1 MNSLKQKVELSKIL
15 EYIEINKDKSETNNI
30 LDKYHARPKAHVIG
44 ITGPPGVGKSSLINC
59 LIKIIRSNNNTVGV
73 IAVDPSSRKSGG
85 ALLGDRA
92 RFSVDP
98 KDHKIFIRSLA
109 AKDSLGGISE
119 MTYPCISVMRS
130 FFDILIV
137 ETVGV
142 GQSEISV
149 EDVADSV
156 IFCVQPG
163 SGDTLQFM
171 KSGIIE
177 IPDIICVTKS
187 DLSDLSNNTIA
198 DLKSSIKYLNSSDD
212 WPIEIVSISSEKK
225 IGIEKLSELLQ
236 ERWRRLKEKNILEKK
251 RHNQEKLWIE
261 KKIKE
266 KIGQKGFKLTKR
278 LKVYKL
284 RPYKFCE
291 NILNKIKIILS

>member
-1 MNSLKQKVELSKIL
+1 MNSLKKKVELSKIL
-15 EYIEINKDKSETNNI
+15 ESIEVNKDTPKINNL
-30 LDKYHARPKAHVIG
+30 LDEYHTKAKAHVIG
-44 ITGPPGVGKSSLINC
+44 ITGPPGVGKSSLINA
-59 LIKIIRSNNNTVGV
+59 LIKIIRHNNFSVGV

-98 KDHKIFIRSLA
+98 KDYNIFIRSLA

-119 MTYPCISVMRS
+119 MTYPCMSVMRS

-142 GQSEISV
+142 GQSEISI
-149 EDVADSV
+149 EDVADSI

-177 IPDIICVTKS
+177 IPDIICVTKN
-187 DLSDLSNNTIA
+187 DLMELSNNTIA
-198 DLKSSIKYLNSSDD
+198 DLKSSSKYLNSSYD
-212 WPIEIVSISSEKK
+212 WPIEIMSVSSEKQT
-225 IGIEKLSELLQ
+225 GINELFVLLQ
-236 ERWRRLKEKNILEKK
+236 KRWKWLQDKNILNKK
-251 RHNQEKLWIE
+251 RYYQDKLWIE
-261 KKIKE
+261 KKLK
-266 KIGQKGFKLTKR
+266 KR
-278 LKVYKL
+278 LVNLDLNLSRGCWFLSRNPTSSIIKL
-284 RPYKFCE
+284 
-291 NILNKIKIILS
+291 LIK

>member
-15 EYIEINKDKSETNNI
+15 EYIEINKDKPETNKI

-98 KDHKIFIRSLA
+98 KDHNIFIRSLA

-198 DLKSSIKYLNSSDD
+198 DLKSSIKYLNGSDD
-212 WPIEIVSISSEKK
+212 WPIEIVSISSVKR

-236 ERWRRLKEKNILEKK
+236 GRWKLLTEKNILEKK
-251 RHNQEKLWIE
+251 RLNQEKLWIE

-278 LKVYKL
+278 LIVYKS

>member
-1 MNSLKQKVELSKIL
+1 M
-15 EYIEINKDKSETNNI
+15 Y
-30 LDKYHARPKAHVIG
+30 
-44 ITGPPGVGKSSLINC
+44 LINA
-59 LIKIIRSNNNTVGV
+59 LIKIIRRDNFSVGV

-98 KDHKIFIRSLA
+98 KDYNIFIRSLA

-142 GQSEISV
+142 GQSEISI
-149 EDVADSV
+149 EDVADSI

-177 IPDIICVTKS
+177 IPDIICVTKC
-187 DLSDLSNNTIA
+187 DLMELSNNTLS
-198 DLKSSIKYLNSSDD
+198 DLKSSSKYLNSLYD
-212 WPIEIVSISSEKK
+212 WPIEIMSVSSEKQ
-225 IGIEKLSELLQ
+225 IGIKELYVILQ
-236 ERWRRLKEKNILEKK
+236 KRWRWLVDNNILKKKDIIRTNYGLKRKLKK
-251 RHNQEKLWIE
+251 RLVNLD
-261 KKIKE
+261 
-266 KIGQKGFKLTKR
+266 
-278 LKVYKL
+278 
-284 RPYKFCE
+284 
-291 NILNKIKIILS
+291 LNL

>member
-1 MNSLKQKVELSKIL
+1 MNSLKRKVELSKIL
-15 EYIEINKDKSETNNI
+15 ESIEINKDTATTNNL
-30 LDKYHARPKAHVIG
+30 LDKYHAKAKAHVIG
-44 ITGPPGVGKSSLINC
+44 ITGPPGVGKSSLINS
-59 LIKIIRSNNNTVGV
+59 LIKIIRRNNFSVGV

-98 KDHKIFIRSLA
+98 KDYKIFIRSLA

-119 MTYPCISVMRS
+119 MTYPCMSVMRS

-142 GQSEISV
+142 GQSEISI
-149 EDVADSV
+149 EDVADSI

-187 DLSDLSNNTIA
+187 DLLELSNNTIA
-198 DLKSSIKYLNSSDD
+198 DLKSSSKYLNSSYD
-212 WPIEIVSISSEKK
+212 WPIEIMSVSSEKQ
-225 IGIEKLSELLQ
+225 IGIEELFLLLQ
-236 ERWRRLKEKNILEKK
+236 KRWKWLQDKKILDKK
-251 RHNQEKLWIE
+251 RYHQDKLWIE

-266 KIGQKGFKLTKR
+266 KIGEYGFKLVKKM
-278 LKVYKL
+278 LVFKSQ
-284 RPYKFCE
+284 PYKFYYK
-291 NILNKIKIILS
+291 IVNKIKIDLN

>member
-1 MNSLKQKVELSKIL
+1 MNSLKKKVELSKIL
-15 EYIEINKDKSETNNI
+15 ESIEVNKDTPKINNL
-30 LDKYHARPKAHVIG
+30 LDEYHTKAKAHVIG
-44 ITGPPGVGKSSLINC
+44 ITGPPGVGKSSLINA
-59 LIKIIRSNNNTVGV
+59 LIKIIRHNNFSVGV

-98 KDHKIFIRSLA
+98 KDYNIFIRSLA

-119 MTYPCISVMRS
+119 MTYPCMSVMRS

-142 GQSEISV
+142 GQSEISI
-149 EDVADSV
+149 EDVADSI

-177 IPDIICVTKS
+177 IPDIICVTKN
-187 DLSDLSNNTIA
+187 DLMELSNNTIA
-198 DLKSSIKYLNSSDD
+198 DLKSSSKYLNSSYD
-212 WPIEIVSISSEKK
+212 WPIEIMSVSSEKQT
-225 IGIEKLSELLQ
+225 GINKLFVLLQ
-236 ERWRRLKEKNILEKK
+236 KRWKWLQDKNILNKK
-251 RHNQEKLWIE
+251 RYYQDKLWIE

-266 KIGQKGFKLTKR
+266 KIGEFGFKLVKR
-278 LKVYKL
+278 MLVFKSQ
-284 RPYKFCE
+284 PYKFYYK
-291 NILNKIKIILS
+291 IINKIKIELN